1 MMNVFCKTLL
11 ASALTAATL
20 ASAQAAEPLTVYG
33 KVNVTAQSNDDGV
46 ESETTVQSNASRLG
60 VKGDFELSSSL
71 EAFYTVEYEVDT
83 GNDAKDNFL
92 ARNQF
97 VGLKGAFGAVSL
109 GRNDTMMKNSQ
120 GNVDLFND
128 LSGDLKHLFKGDNR
142 VEQTVTYM
150 TPAMNN
156 FRLGVTYAAE
166 AAKTQGGED
175 GFSLAAMYGDKDLK
189 NTPVYAALAY
199 DSEVAGYDI
208 LRATVQAKLADFTLG
223 GMYQQQEKSVG
234 GTSTDGFLLSAAYHI
249 NAVVLKAQYQDMED
263 KGDSWSIGADYKLG
277 KPTKLLAFYTT
288 RDMDAST
295 ESEDYIGVGIEH
307 KF

>member
-1 MMNVFCKTLL
+1 MNVFCKTLL

-46 ESETTVQSNASRLG
+46 ESVTTVQSNAARLG
-60 VKGDFELSSSL
+60 AKGEFELSSSL

-83 GNDAKDNFL
+83 GSDSKDNFL

-97 VGLKGAFGAVSL
+97 VGLKGAFGAISL

-142 VEQTVTYM
+142 VEQTVTYT
-150 TPAMNN
+150 TPSMNN
-156 FRLGVTYAAE
+156 FRFGVTYAAE
-166 AAKTQGGED
+166 AAKTQGGND
-175 GFSLAAMYGDKDLK
+175 GYSLAAMYGDKDLK
-189 NTPVYAALAY
+189 KTPVYAALAY

-208 LRATVQAKLADFTLG
+208 LRATVQAKLADFVVG
-223 GMYQQQEKSVG
+223 GMYQQQEASVNGDSKS
-234 GTSTDGFLLSAAYHI
+234 GFLLSAAYHI
-249 NAVVLKAQYQDMED
+249 NEVALKAQYQDMED
-263 KGDSWSIGADYKLG
+263 KGTSWSIGADYKLG

-295 ESEDYIGVGIEH
+295 ETEDYIGVGIEH